1 MYSILITISFS
12 SIIQSAFIIYLWSKL
27 YNDTPLLK
35 YSTDIP
41 YACASAPVL
50 KLD

>member
-27 YNDTPLLK
+27 YNDIPLLK
-35 YSTDIP
+35 YSTDVP
-41 YACASAPVL
+41 YAATAPVL